1 MKLINIIIAI
11 LSGVIVLLG
20 YFLPLPEIQSIRS
33 SLLDWAIIL
42 SGVAGLV
49 AILNLVFG
57 VHWKRVRQDHPGK
70 SSSILV
76 IVAFLLTVVSGI
88 FLGPSNPG
96 FQKLVTHVQVP
107 VESSLMALLAFT
119 LVFSALK
126 VLQRHRNWEGGI
138 FFLSIIVF
146 LVLNSGVFAFT
157 SDIPV
162 LRGMLSFF
170 HQVPVAGARG
180 ILLGIALGSLVT
192 GVRVLI
198 GTDRPYNG

>member
-1 MKLINIIIAI
+1 MKFINIVIAI

-20 YFLPLPEIQSIRS
+20 YFLPLPGIQSIRT
-33 SLLDWAIIL
+33 SLLDWGVIL

-57 VHWKRVRQDHPGK
+57 IHWKRARQDHPGK
-70 SSSILV
+70 SYSILL
-76 IVAFLLTVVSGI
+76 IVAFLLTLVSGI
-88 FLGPSNPG
+88 FLDPSNPG
-96 FQKLVTHVQVP
+96 FQKLVTHIQVP

-126 VLQRHRNWEGGI
+126 VLQHHRNWEGGI

-146 LVLNSGVFAFT
+146 LVLNSGVLAIT
-157 SDIPV
+157 SDIPF
-162 LRGMLSFF
+162 LRGLLSFF